1 MTRIGKNHGCGPA
14 LWEYEAGRLGSYGTP
29 MSPMLLPYWTDRC
42 IASMEGLYFEAS
54 ATTPYHFLM
63 QSELSAAP
71 SRAQRDLPYGGLDV
85 AAGVEHLRMTGVRY
99 YMAFSEQAVRQARA
113 APGLSEVDAS
123 GPWVVFGV
131 DGSEPVSGLSELPV
145 VLEGIGDSEDG
156 WLVPSVGA
164 FMAGEDAP
172 LLVAD
177 GPRSWPRMSL
187 PPVEVGSD
195 GSVDDLGR
203 VEVMRRLTVALPQ
216 AAPRRALEPAAVSDV
231 VRRNHSISF
240 SVDRVGAPVLVRT
253 SYFPNWSVSGA
264 DGPYRVTPNFMV
276 VVPTDTEVRLTY
288 GRSLVEW
295 LGVALLAAGVAAA
308 LWLQLRRKDSRPVS
322 KQPASGEPVLD
333 ESALGESA
341 PVPVQDDSVPGEP
354 VAVQDDSVPGG
365 SAPGESVLGESA
377 REEPA
382 TQDSR
387 EQL

>member
-1 MTRIGKNHGCGPA
+1 
-14 LWEYEAGRLGSYGTP
+14 
-29 MSPMLLPYWTDRC
+29 
-42 IASMEGLYFEAS
+42 
-54 ATTPYHFLM
+54 
-63 QSELSAAP
+63 
-71 SRAQRDLPYGGLDV
+71 
-85 AAGVEHLRMTGVRY
+85 
-99 YMAFSEQAVRQARA
+99 
-113 APGLSEVDAS
+113 
-123 GPWVVFGV
+123 
-131 DGSEPVSGLSELPV
+131 
-145 VLEGIGDSEDG
+145 
-156 WLVPSVGA
+156 
-164 FMAGEDAP
+164 
-172 LLVAD
+172 
-177 GPRSWPRMSL
+177 MSL